1 MSFGMRGEWTCAVI
15 FHPKVGRD
23 TEGVVRT
30 GRSTFTSECLMVMV
44 VCWCCKQSGCS
55 VDRSLGMSVEA
66 IVEWVRAVIF
76 HLNVSREIGGVGR
89 NVVWKTKM

>member
-1 MSFGMRGEWTCAVI
+1 MSFGTSGEWRCAVI

-44 VCWCCKQSGCS
+44 VCLCCKQSGCS
-55 VDRSLGMSVEA
+55 VDRSLGVSVEGT
-66 IVEWVRAVIF
+66 VEWVRAVIF
-76 HLNVSREIGGVGR
+76 HLVVCKMVSGMGSKEIC
-89 NVVWKTKM
+89 